1 MLNRE
6 NLKSLRETYKVPKGE
21 EQDVHYAIERVT
33 HDTATG
39 RKISHYDIIKT
50 NVIMFDSVKRNLELQ
65 GYTVFVIYHPQGKYN
80 ELPAATSVEDMLDE
94 KDAEIAR
101 LKAEL
106 ENATKKKVVKEENA
120 PEKEEAK
127 ENLPNLA
134 EEESEEKPRKKYNKS
149 K

>member
-1 MLNRE
+1 
-6 NLKSLRETYKVPKGE
+6 
-21 EQDVHYAIERVT
+21 
-33 HDTATG
+33 
-39 RKISHYDIIKT
+39 
-50 NVIMFDSVKRNLELQ
+50 MFDSVKRNLELQ

-106 ENATKKKVVKEENA
+106 ENAAKKKVAKEENA
-120 PEKEEAK
+120 PEKEEAN

-134 EEESEEKPRKKYNKS
+134 EEASEEKPRKKYNKS